1 LVDKAS
7 DGARSQIRIKEG
19 SMATLNQLIHAK
31 AIAIAK
37 LAVRATTAAGSGHPT
52 TALSLMHLIATL
64 MYQTMRWRPE
74 QPRDPGGDRLV
85 LSEGH
90 AVPIIYAACADL
102 GVTFYPHGQPKRM
115 TVDDLMTL
123 REIDSPIDGHPN
135 PALGFSFFDAATG
148 SLGQGLSVAGGLGC
162 AARIDGIDKV
172 IYCIIGDGESR
183 EGQIWEAMD
192 FIHDQRLSNVVA
204 LFNCNELGQGDF
216 VSAEQD
222 WTHLQHKAEAFGWT
236 TAVIDGHDPEA
247 ILAALGRRAGLA
259 KEGQALAIIARTV
272 KGWGVPALQ
281 GTGHHG
287 TPVPKDQLDS
297 VLKALD
303 ERAEELK
310 VAAISQEEMARGL
323 LIAQPTATP
332 TAPLLARQP
341 AGFMA
346 AVAGNAKVAK
356 SVEEKKALSPRR
368 AYGLALKAL
377 GAANPRIV
385 ALDGDVKNSTYAEDF
400 AKAYPER
407 YFEGRIAEQNMVSA
421 GAGLAAAGKIAFV
434 STFGRF
440 MERAFDEIEMATIG
454 GLPIKLVGTH
464 IGVTLAADGPSQMAL
479 ADVGFMR
486 ALAHTDDYRGNPAMT
501 VLTPS
506 DPVSAYNLVLAMAE
520 HPSACY
526 LRAVR
531 GDLPILYRES
541 ERFPFGGYKVV
552 RRAESDRPVIVLAG
566 SGYLVHSC
574 LKAAEALQ
582 PLGIAA
588 TVIDAYALPLDAA
601 PMLGLARSAGAPIL
615 TVEDSYVGGIGSEIA
630 EAAAA
635 SGDGP
640 RVRMLAV
647 RNIPKSGR
655 TADDVLA
662 YVHLSVPEIVQAAK
676 ALTREP
682 GTGLS
687 RDAHRQRAT

>member
-1 LVDKAS
+1 
-7 DGARSQIRIKEG
+7 
-19 SMATLNQLIHAK
+19 MATLNQLIHAK
-31 AIAIAK
+31 AIEIGK

-52 TALSLMHLIATL
+52 SALSLAHLTAAL
-64 MYQTMRWRPE
+64 MYRTMRWRPE
-74 QPRDPGGDRLV
+74 QPRDPAADRLV

-102 GVTFYPHGQPKRM
+102 GVTFYPRGRAKRM

-135 PALGFSFFDAATG
+135 PALGFPFFDAATG

-162 AARIDGIDKV
+162 AARLDGIDKA

-192 FIHDQRLSNVVA
+192 FIRDQRLSNVVA
-204 LFNCNELGQGDF
+204 LFNCNALGQSDF
-216 VSAEQD
+216 VSPEQD
-222 WTHLQHKAEAFGWT
+222 WAHLQRKAEAFGWT
-236 TAVIDGHDPEA
+236 TVAIDGHDPDA
-247 ILAALGRRAGLA
+247 ILAVLGRRAALA
-259 KEGQALAIIARTV
+259 REGQALAIIARTV
-272 KGWGVPALQ
+272 KGWGVPAL
-281 GTGHHG
+281 GGVGHHG
-287 TPVPKDQLDS
+287 TPVAKDQLDS
-297 VLKALD
+297 ALAALD
-303 ERAEELK
+303 QRAQELG
-310 VAAISQEEMARGL
+310 VAAISHEEMARGL
-323 LIAQPTATP
+323 PIAPPAA
-332 TAPLLARQP
+332 APAAPRPAHAP

-346 AVAGNAKVAK
+346 AIAASAKVAK

-377 GAANPRIV
+377 GAADPRVV

-400 AKAYPER
+400 AKAYPDR

-421 GAGLAAAGKIAFV
+421 GAGLAAAGKIAFI

-440 MERAFDEIEMATIG
+440 MERAFDEIEMAIIS

-464 IGVTLAADGPSQMAL
+464 VGVTLAADGPSQMAL
-479 ADVGFMR
+479 ADVAFMR

-531 GDLPILYRES
+531 ADLPILYRES
-541 ERFPFGGYKVV
+541 ERFPFGGHKVV
-552 RRAESDRPVIVLAG
+552 RRAGTERPALILVG
-566 SGYLVHSC
+566 TGYLVHSC
-574 LKAAEALQ
+574 LDAAEALREH
-582 PLGIAA
+582 GIAA

-601 PMLGLARSAGAPIL
+601 PVLALARNAGAPIL
-615 TVEDSYVGGIGSEIA
+615 TVEDSYVGGIGSELA
-630 EAAAA
+630 EAAA

-640 RVRMLAV
+640 RIRMLAV

-655 TADDVLA
+655 QAEDVLA
-662 YVHLSVPEIVQAAK
+662 YVHLSVAEIVQAAEN
-676 ALTREP
+676 LT
-682 GTGLS
+682 
-687 RDAHRQRAT
+687 RQRAPAGS

>member
-1 LVDKAS
+1 V
-7 DGARSQIRIKEG
+7 
-19 SMATLNQLIHAK
+19 ATLSQLINAK

-52 TALSLMHLIATL
+52 TALSLAHLIATL
-64 MYQTMRWRPE
+64 MYHTMRWRPE
-74 QPRDPGGDRLV
+74 EPHNPGADRLV

-102 GVTFYPHGQPKRM
+102 GVTFRPHGQAKRM

-135 PALGFSFFDAATG
+135 PALGFPFFDAATG

-172 IYCIIGDGESR
+172 VYCIIGDGESR

-192 FIHDQRLSNVVA
+192 FIRDQRLSNVVA
-204 LFNCNELGQGDF
+204 IFNCNELGQSDF
-216 VSAEQD
+216 VSPQQD

-247 ILAALGRRAGLA
+247 ILAALERRAGMA
-259 KEGQALAIIARTV
+259 KEGRALAIIARTV

-287 TPVPKDQLDS
+287 TPVPNDQLDS
-297 VLKALD
+297 VLRALD
-303 ERAEELK
+303 QRAKELG

-323 LIAQPTATP
+323 PIAQPTATP
-332 TAPLLARQP
+332 TAPLPARPP

-346 AVAGNAKVAK
+346 AVASNTKAAK
-356 SVEEKKALSPRR
+356 SVEVKKTLSPRR

-421 GAGLAAAGKIAFV
+421 SAGLAAAGKIAFV

-440 MERAFDEIEMATIG
+440 MERAFDEIEMAIIS

-464 IGVTLAADGPSQMAL
+464 IGVTLAADGPSQMGL

-520 HPSACY
+520 HPGACY

-531 GDLPILYRES
+531 GDLPILYPES
-541 ERFPFGGYKVV
+541 ERFPVSGYKVV
-552 RRAESDRPVIVLAG
+552 RRAESDRPAIVLAG

-588 TVIDAYALPLDAA
+588 TVIDAYALPLDTA
-601 PMLGLARSAGAPIL
+601 PMLELARSASAPIL
-615 TVEDSYVGGIGSEIA
+615 TVEDNYVGGIGSEIA
-630 EAAAA
+630 ELAAAF
-635 SGDGP
+635 GGGP
-640 RVRMLAV
+640 RVRMLTV

-662 YVHLSVPEIVQAAK
+662 YVHLSVAEIVQAAK
-676 ALTREP
+676 TLISETSTSDSREV
-682 GTGLS
+682 
-687 RDAHRQRAT
+687 RRQRGT

>member
-1 LVDKAS
+1 V
-7 DGARSQIRIKEG
+7 
-19 SMATLNQLIHAK
+19 ATLSQLINAK

-52 TALSLMHLIATL
+52 TALSLAHLIATL
-64 MYQTMRWRPE
+64 MYHAMRWRPE
-74 QPRDPGGDRLV
+74 QPRDPGADRLV

-102 GVTFYPHGQPKRM
+102 GVTFCPHGQAKRM

-135 PALGFSFFDAATG
+135 PALGFPFFDAATG

-162 AARIDGIDKV
+162 AARVDGIDKV

-192 FIHDQRLSNVVA
+192 FIRDQRLSNVVA
-204 LFNCNELGQGDF
+204 LFNCNELGQSDF
-216 VSAEQD
+216 VSPQQD
-222 WTHLQHKAEAFGWT
+222 WRHLQHKAEAFGWT
-236 TAVIDGHDPEA
+236 TVVIDGHDPEA

-272 KGWGVPALQ
+272 KGWGVPALH

-297 VLKALD
+297 VLGALNH
-303 ERAEELK
+303 RAQELG
-310 VAAISQEEMARGL
+310 VAAISQEEIARGL
-323 LIAQPTATP
+323 PIAEPMATP
-332 TAPLLARQP
+332 TAPLPARSA

-346 AVAGNAKVAK
+346 AVAANPKMAK

-377 GAANPRIV
+377 GSANPRIV
-385 ALDGDVKNSTYAEDF
+385 ALDGDVKNSTYVEDF

-440 MERAFDEIEMATIG
+440 MERAFDEIEMAVIS

-464 IGVTLAADGPSQMAL
+464 VGVTLAADGPSQMAL

-486 ALAHTDDYRGNPAMT
+486 ALAHTDDYHGNPAMT

-552 RRAESDRPVIVLAG
+552 LRAKSDRPAVVLVG

-582 PLGIAA
+582 SLGIAA

-601 PMLGLARSAGAPIL
+601 PILGLARSAGAPIL

-630 EAAAA
+630 EVAAA

-640 RVRMLAV
+640 QVRMLAV

-662 YVHLSVPEIVQAAK
+662 YIHLSVPEIVQAAK
-676 ALTREP
+676 TLAP
-682 GTGLS
+682 
-687 RDAHRQRAT
+687 ARQIAGAAK